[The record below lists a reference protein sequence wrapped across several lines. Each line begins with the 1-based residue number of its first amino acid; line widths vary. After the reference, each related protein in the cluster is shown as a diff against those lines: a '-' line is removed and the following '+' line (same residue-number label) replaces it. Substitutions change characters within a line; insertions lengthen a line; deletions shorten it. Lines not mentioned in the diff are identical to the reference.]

1 MHYYLVDIKFAVEQN
16 KYDIE
21 LIELSFH
28 TVLTFLDLS
37 GS

>member
-21 LIELSFH
+21 LIEKYHSIRY
-28 TVLTFLDLS
+28 
-37 GS
+37 